1 MRRQS
6 LKQVQKTANVYH
18 RLPQHD
24 LSSPRGRLERWNELL
39 RQEPVRLLTTFR
51 NTEYLSPEVRDR
63 LRCDDSPVSVAFAD
77 PLLREAG
84 LPGDS
89 YGDAKRFFSLSD
101 RQLHRIVC
109 YCHHGAQTYAAGV
122 ACQVRAAY
130 PRTGGIGMLHRI
142 WTAIAGG
149 PA

>member
-6 LKQVQKTANVYH
+6 LHDIQKTANVYH
-18 RLPQHD
+18 RYPQYD
-24 LSSPRGRLERWNELL
+24 LSSQRGRLERWNDLL
-39 RQEPVRLLTTFR
+39 RHEPVRLLTTFT
-51 NTEYLSPEVRDR
+51 NTEDLSPEMRDG
-63 LRCDDSPVSVAFAD
+63 LRCEESPVSVAFAD

-84 LPGDS
+84 LAGDT
-89 YGDAKRFFSLSD
+89 YGDARRFFGLSD

-130 PRTGGIGMLHRI
+130 PRTGGPGIMSRV
-142 WTAIAGG
+142 WTAIAGRH
-149 PA
+149 A

>member
-18 RLPQHD
+18 RLPQID
-24 LSSPRGRLERWNELL
+24 LSTQRGRLERWNELL
-39 RQEPVRLLTTFR
+39 RQEPVRLLTTFT
-51 NTEYLSPEVRDR
+51 NTEYLSPELRDR
-63 LRCDDSPVSVAFAD
+63 LRCDDSPLSVAFAD
-77 PLLREAG
+77 PLMREAG
-84 LPGDS
+84 LAGDT
-89 YGDAKRFFSLSD
+89 YGDAKRFFTLTD

-109 YCHHGAQTYAAGV
+109 YCHHGAQTYAAGI

-130 PRTGGIGMLHRI
+130 PSTGGSRLLGRI
-142 WTAIAGG
+142 WRAMAGG

>member
-6 LKQVQKTANVYH
+6 LKQLQQTANVYY
-18 RLPQHD
+18 RLPQND
-24 LSSPRGRLERWNELL
+24 LTSQRGRLERWNEVL
-39 RQEPVRLLTTFR
+39 RREPVRILTTFT
-51 NTEYLSPEVRDR
+51 NTEYLSPEIRDR
-63 LRCDDSPVSVAFAD
+63 LRCDDSPLSVAYAD

-84 LPGDS
+84 LAGDT

-130 PRTGGIGMLHRI
+130 PRMGGAGVLRRVWSAMV
-142 WTAIAGG
+142 GG

>member
-18 RLPQHD
+18 RLPQLD
-24 LSSPRGRLERWNELL
+24 LSSQRGRLERWNELL
-39 RQEPVRLLTTFR
+39 RQEPIRLLTTFT

-84 LPGDS
+84 LAGDS

-130 PRTGGIGMLHRI
+130 PRMS
-142 WTAIAGG
+142 G
-149 PA
+149 PGVLRRVWSAVARASA

>member
-18 RLPQHD
+18 RLPHLD
-24 LSSPRGRLERWNELL
+24 LSSQRGRLERWNELL
-39 RQEPVRLLTTFR
+39 RQEPVRLLTTFT
-51 NTEYLSPEVRDR
+51 NTEYLSTEVRDR
-63 LRCDDSPVSVAFAD
+63 LRCDESPVSVAFAD
-77 PLLREAG
+77 PLMREAG
-84 LPGDS
+84 LAGDT
-89 YGDAKRFFSLSD
+89 YGDAKRFFGLSD
-101 RQLHRIVC
+101 KQLHRIVC

-130 PRTGGIGMLHRI
+130 PRTTGTGILRRI
-142 WTAIAGG
+142 WSVMAGS

>member
-1 MRRQS
+1 MQRQS

-18 RLPQHD
+18 RVPQYD
-24 LSSPRGRLERWNELL
+24 LSTQRGRLERWNELL
-39 RQEPVRLLTTFR
+39 RQEPVRLLTTFT
-51 NTEYLSPEVRDR
+51 NTEYLSPELRDR
-63 LRCDDSPVSVAFAD
+63 LRCDDSPLSVAYAD

-84 LPGDS
+84 LAGDT

-101 RQLHRIVC
+101 RQMHRIVC
-109 YCHHGAQTYAAGV
+109 YCHHGAQTYAAGI

-130 PRTGGIGMLHRI
+130 PRTSGTGILGRI
-142 WTAIAGG
+142 WKALAGA